1 MPIVLNR
8 NIKKWLDRLEKE
20 VSPLAATGGENR
32 TCVALQ
38 QLKEAVAEDIKD
50 RTLRQLP
57 RLRPR
62 RSMPIVKEVKRWQQR
77 YRRAEAR
84 ILKLKTEL
92 SKHIESKTNN
102 RIDEEWIVRVIT
114 CAPHQSARSLADAFA
129 LAAGSDANMISR
141 PSIRTTKDAW
151 LEMYSIM
158 VVKHIGV
165 KLASH
170 MAASNNNNL
179 VCLHLVHVQDEAE
192 LRMLSTDSRDGPT
205 VPRRGR
211 TSKIQLNVLHAWI
224 RDTKFDVPTDLVPLA
239 NKQAST
245 LATCFEDLLRKL
257 CSDIAATVA
266 ATGGELPRMMGK
278 PWVIHIMIG
287 DGIYT
292 NEAAVTLL
300 LRMLHQ
306 TPLPTFIYFVVL
318 IKCGNHQTALSA
330 RYGVV
335 GDAAKAATGAEVD
348 PEVVTATAVR
358 LYKYAIRDYYEDFVN
373 SVRMWAHASIE
384 VLPKELSSQPQAA
397 NLQTLYTKRVVPP
410 NLVEHVAEMTCV
422 PWARR
427 TEYERTVLMNRWVGL
442 LVELLKPDEHP
453 TLTRFFTFR
462 CCVDKM
468 LTMMFIGLHPALKVQ
483 GVKLKAESQKRLKRI
498 HSFSEL
504 QGDTGAAPRF
514 TCAAASRRC

>member
-1 MPIVLNR
+1 M
-8 NIKKWLDRLEKE
+8 DRRERT
-20 VSPLAATGGENR
+20 VTPLAATGGENR

-158 VVKHIGV
+158 VVKHIGL
-165 KLASH
+165 KIASH
-170 MAASNNNNL
+170 MAASNSNTL

-287 DGIYT
+287 DGIQT
-292 NEAAVTLL
+292 NEAAAKMQM
-300 LRMLHQ
+300 RIFHQ
-306 TPLPTFIYFVVL
+306 QALPTFIYLLLL

-330 RYGVV
+330 RYGVI

-384 VLPKELSSQPQAA
+384 VLPKELSSQPPAA
-397 NLQTLYTKRVVPP
+397 NLQTLYTERVVPP
-410 NLVEHVAEMTCV
+410 NLVDHVADLADHLC
-422 PWARR
+422 
-427 TEYERTVLMNRWVGL
+427 
-442 LVELLKPDEHP
+442 
-453 TLTRFFTFR
+453 
-462 CCVDKM
+462 
-468 LTMMFIGLHPALKVQ
+468 
-483 GVKLKAESQKRLKRI
+483 AESVYLLLDDVRDLR
-498 HSFSEL
+498 HEL
-504 QGDTGAAPRF
+504 FLDGGLALLEEGGDVIP
-514 TCAAASRRC
+514 